1 MMLVHGWPGSYYE
14 FYKIIPMLTDP
25 TSFGGNETDLFEV
38 IVPSIPGF
46 GFSQAAEV
54 KGIFFHEIVSSDSV
68 VKIS

>member
-1 MMLVHGWPGSYYE
+1 MLVHGWPGSFFE

-25 TSFGGNETDLFEV
+25 MSHGGNETDQFEV

-54 KGIFFHEIVSSDSV
+54 KGKLFEM
-68 VKIS
+68 K